1 MASRLARCRSTKKE
15 ILMSQNVEDK
25 VVVSTGASTGPTD
38 TSTPVWFITGCS
50 TGFGRELA
58 QRVLKRGW
66 RAVVTARNPAQVSD
80 LAAAAGDRALALAL
94 DVTKPEQIEAVVKA
108 AKDKFGRIDVL
119 VNNAGYGYQ
128 STVEEGDEAEIR
140 AQFDTNVFGLF
151 ALTRAV
157 LPIMRALRRGNIINI
172 SSVAGFMGFPGSG
185 YYAASK
191 HAIEGWSDALRA
203 EVEPLGIGVTCV
215 EPGPFRTDW
224 AGRSLRQ
231 TPNKIAD
238 YAETAGKRLSGT
250 KQVSGTQVGDPG
262 RASDIMIALTQ
273 QPKPPRHM
281 VLGAWGFDT
290 VTQVLQSRLQ
300 EIREQR
306 EISVSADFQKG

>member
-1 MASRLARCRSTKKE
+1 
-15 ILMSQNVEDK
+15 MSQNTE
-25 VVVSTGASTGPTD
+25 G
-38 TSTPVWFITGCS
+38 TPVWLITGCS

-58 QRVLKRGW
+58 QRILQRGW
-66 RAVVTARNPAQVSD
+66 RAVVTARNVAQVSD
-80 LAAAAGDRALALAL
+80 LTGSAGDRALALAL
-94 DVTKPEQIEAVVKA
+94 DVTQPDQIAAAVKA
-108 AKDKFGRIDVL
+108 AKEKFGRIDVL

-140 AQFDTNVFGLF
+140 AQFDANVFGLF

-157 LPIMRALRRGNIINI
+157 LPIMRAQRSGNIINI
-172 SSVAGFMGFPGSG
+172 SSVAGIIGFPGSG

-191 HAIEGWSDALRA
+191 HAVEGWSDALRA

-238 YAETAGKRLSGT
+238 YAETAGKRLAGT
-250 KQVSGTQVGDPG
+250 KQISGTQAGDPG
-262 RASDIMIALTQ
+262 RASDLMIKLTQ
-273 QPKPPRHM
+273 EPKAPGRI
-281 VLGAWGFDT
+281 VIGAWGFDQ
-290 VTQVLQSRLQ
+290 VAQVLESRLH
-300 EIREQR
+300 EVHRQR
-306 EISVSADFQKG
+306 DLSLSADFPKA